1 MLDGTQVQ
9 LVSCTDVVTGCILPN
24 PYGRSIADNKNHIIY
39 CLALTVFLSWYT
51 NLEFLAVLPD
61 NDSIA
66 NRVLVNIPRVEG
78 F

>member
-9 LVSCTDVVTGCILPN
+9 LVSCAGAVSGSILPN
-24 PYGRSIADNKNHIIY
+24 PHGRSIADIKNRTY
-39 CLALTVFLSWYT
+39 RLALTVFLSWYT

-66 NRVLVNIPRVEG
+66 NRVLVNIPRIG
-78 F
+78 RF

>member
-1 MLDGTQVQ
+1 MHTAKPLRAQY
-9 LVSCTDVVTGCILPN
+9 CMI
-24 PYGRSIADNKNHIIY
+24 IKNRIY
-39 CLALTVFLSWYT
+39 RLALTVFLSWYT

>member
-1 MLDGTQVQ
+1 M
-9 LVSCTDVVTGCILPN
+9 I
-24 PYGRSIADNKNHIIY
+24 IKNRIY
-39 CLALTVFLSWYT
+39 RLALTVFLSWYT